1 MRKMLRCRDVG
12 MDCEFQAHGKT
23 DEEVIRQAAQHA
35 RDKHGVTTMT
45 PDLQAKVKSAI
56 KEQRLP

>member
-12 MDCEFQAHGKT
+12 MDCDFQAHGKSD
-23 DEEVIRQAAQHA
+23 DEVMRQAAQHA
-35 RDKHGVTTMT
+35 KEKHGLATIP
-45 PDLQAKVKSAI
+45 PDLQAKARAAI